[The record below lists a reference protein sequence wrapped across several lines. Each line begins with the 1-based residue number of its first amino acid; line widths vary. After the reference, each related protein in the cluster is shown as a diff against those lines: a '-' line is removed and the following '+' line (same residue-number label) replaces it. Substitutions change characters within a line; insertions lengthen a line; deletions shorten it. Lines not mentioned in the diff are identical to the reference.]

1 MTDEQQRPPS
11 SADMAREAAIN
22 QAVSLVVYIGLA
34 LAINAAILKR
44 DAIWRAVARVKRW
57 YRMDP
62 AKEREARAVAEL
74 RRDISAIEH
83 SFDPR
88 PSKLRR
94 PPRGVYEGETR

>member
-1 MTDEQQRPPS
+1 MTDEQRTPPS

-44 DAIWRAVARVKRW
+44 DALWRAWHRVRRW
-57 YRMDP
+57 YHYDA
-62 AKEREARAVAEL
+62 AKEREARALAEL
-74 RRDISAIEH
+74 RRDLSAIEH
-83 SFDPR
+83 SFDTR

-94 PPRGVYEGETR
+94 APRGIYEGETR